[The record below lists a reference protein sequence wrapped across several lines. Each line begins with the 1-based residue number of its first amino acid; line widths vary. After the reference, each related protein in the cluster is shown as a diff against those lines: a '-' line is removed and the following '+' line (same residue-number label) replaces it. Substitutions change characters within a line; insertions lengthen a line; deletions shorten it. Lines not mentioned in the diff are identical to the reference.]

1 MTVKTR
7 IREVRMGVGRRA
19 CARVCASRR
28 RLARVETAARRSRGF
43 TRARFLA
50 ETVETGVDRLPWRV
64 FASRR
69 GGSRARV
76 TARDRA
82 GVRASEPSDV
92 WNVWVHTLR
101 DFYAN
106 SNRYNCLS
114 CLRTLVLSDFR
125 YVFY

>member
-19 CARVCASRR
+19 FVCVCASRL

-82 GVRASEPSDV
+82 GVRASEPSGV

-101 DFYAN
+101 DFYAT

-114 CLRTLVLSDFR
+114 CLRTLVVSDFR

>member
-19 CARVCASRR
+19 FVCVCASRL
-28 RLARVETAARRSRGF
+28 RLARVETAARRSRCF

-82 GVRASEPSDV
+82 GVRASEPSGV

-101 DFYAN
+101 DFYAT

-114 CLRTLVLSDFR
+114 CLRTLVVSDFR

>member
-19 CARVCASRR
+19 FVCVCASRL

-69 GGSRARV
+69 GGSRARS

-82 GVRASEPSDV
+82 RIERESSDAPSSPGKAPIRARVGVSRNDES
-92 WNVWVHTLR
+92 
-101 DFYAN
+101 
-106 SNRYNCLS
+106 
-114 CLRTLVLSDFR
+114 
-125 YVFY
+125 

>member
-19 CARVCASRR
+19 FVCVCASRL
-28 RLARVETAARRSRGF
+28 RLARVETAARRSRCF

-50 ETVETGVDRLPWRV
+50 ETVETGVDRVPWRV

-69 GGSRARV
+69 GGSRARS

-82 GVRASEPSDV
+82 GVRASEPSYL
-92 WNVWVHTLR
+92 WNVWYHTLR
-101 DFYAN
+101 DLYAN
-106 SNRYNCLS
+106 SR
-114 CLRTLVLSDFR
+114 
-125 YVFY
+125 

>member
-19 CARVCASRR
+19 FVCVCASRL

-101 DFYAN
+101 DFYAT

>member
-1 MTVKTR
+1 
-7 IREVRMGVGRRA
+7 MGVGRRA
-19 CARVCASRR
+19 FVCVCASRL

-50 ETVETGVDRLPWRV
+50 ETVETGVDRVPWRV

-69 GGSRARV
+69 GGSRARS

-82 GVRASEPSDV
+82 GVRASEPSYL
-92 WNVWVHTLR
+92 WNVWYHTLR
-101 DFYAN
+101 DFMLAVVDKIVSRAYV
-106 SNRYNCLS
+106 RV
-114 CLRTLVLSDFR
+114 RTLVVSDFR